1 MLPSYRPGAVE
12 DSSAVYDVFV
22 HTTIDLE
29 RRMGLPDA
37 DIIWLDPAIVASYW
51 QRRQS
56 LFEHLARTADQY
68 WVAEAD
74 GQIVGFAR
82 SSVRDGVRELLE
94 FFVRPGYQGQGIGG
108 ELLRRAFPAGDAQ
121 RRAII
126 ATREMR
132 ALARYMKAGV
142 YPRFPNYYTF
152 RKPEPVEVA
161 TDLEFAP
168 AADTPET
175 LAAIR
180 AIDQAILGFTR
191 DVDHRF
197 LLQDRQAIL
206 FRRAGQVVGYG
217 YFGKGTGPIALLD
230 AADFPAVLARA
241 ESEAAARGDDEF
253 GMQLPLVNR
262 HAVDY
267 LLGRGFRLEDFTV
280 FFMSD
285 EPFGRF
291 ENYIFTSPPFFM

>member
-1 MLPSYRPGAVE
+1 MQPILRPGVASDAE
-12 DSSAVYDVFV
+12 GVYDVFV
-22 HTTIDLE
+22 RATADLNQ
-29 RRMGLPDA
+29 RMGLTD
-37 DIIWLDPAIVASYW
+37 DDNRWLDPAFVASYW

-68 WVAEAD
+68 WVAEYD

-82 SSVRDGVRELLE
+82 SSLRDGVRELLE
-94 FFVRPGYQGQGIGG
+94 FFVRPSYQGQGIGG
-108 ELLRRAFPAGDAQ
+108 ELLRRAFPAGDAR

-142 YPRFPNYYTF
+142 YPRFPNYYMY
-152 RKPEPVEVA
+152 RKPEPVEVT

-168 AADTPET
+168 AMDTPET

-180 AIDQAILGFTR
+180 VIDQAILGFTR
-191 DVDHRF
+191 DVDHQF

-206 FRRAGQVVGYG
+206 FGRAGQVVGYG

-230 AADFPAVLARA
+230 AVDFPAVLARA
-241 ESEAAARGDDEF
+241 ESEAVVRGDDEF
-253 GMQLPLVNR
+253 GVQLPLINR

-267 LLGRGFRLEDFTV
+267 LLGRGFQLEDFAV

-291 ENYIFTSPPFFM
+291 ENYIISSPPFFI

>member
-1 MLPSYRPGAVE
+1 MQPIIRSGVASDAE
-12 DSSAVYDVFV
+12 GVYDVFV
-22 HTTIDLE
+22 RATADLNQ
-29 RRMGLPDA
+29 RMGLPDA
-37 DIIWLDPAIVASYW
+37 DNHWLDPAFVASYW

-56 LFEHLARTADQY
+56 LFEHLARTADQF
-68 WVAEAD
+68 WVAEVD

-82 SSVRDGVRELLE
+82 SSLRDGVRELLE

-108 ELLRRAFPAGDAQ
+108 ELLRRAFPAAGAR

-142 YPRFPNYYTF
+142 YPRFPNYYIY
-152 RKPEPVEVA
+152 RKPEPVEVS

-191 DVDHRF
+191 DVDHQF

-206 FRRAGQVVGYG
+206 LRRAGQVVGYG
-217 YFGKGTGPIALLD
+217 YFAKGVGPVALLD
-230 AADFPAVLARA
+230 AADFPAVLAWA

-253 GMQLPLVNR
+253 GIQVPLINR

-267 LLGRGFRLEDFTV
+267 LLGRGYQFENFTI

-291 ENYIFTSPPFFM
+291 ENYVITSPPFFM

>member
-1 MLPSYRPGAVE
+1 MSLTYRPGSVE
-12 DSSAVYDVFV
+12 DAPAVYDVFV
-22 HTTIDLE
+22 EATVDLE

-37 DIIWLDPAIVASYW
+37 DIIWLEPGFVASYW

-56 LFEHLARTADQY
+56 LFDHLARTADQY

-74 GQIVGFAR
+74 GQIIGFAR

-94 FFVRPGYQGQGIGG
+94 FFVRPAFQGQGIGG
-108 ELLRRAFPAGDAQ
+108 ELLRRAFPAGGSRQ
-121 RRAII
+121 RAII

-142 YPRFPNYYTF
+142 YPRFPNYYIF
-152 RKPEPVEVA
+152 RKPESVEVS
-161 TDLEFAP
+161 TDLEFSP

-175 LAAIR
+175 LATLR
-180 AIDQAILGFTR
+180 AVDQAILGFTR
-191 DVDHRF
+191 DVDHQF

-206 FRRAGQVVGYG
+206 FRRNGQVAGYG
-217 YFGKGTGPIALLD
+217 YFGKGAGPIALLD
-230 AADFPAVLARA
+230 AVDFPAVLAWA

-253 GMQLPLVNR
+253 GLQLPLVNR

-267 LLGRGFRLEDFTV
+267 LLGRGYQFEDFTV

>member
-1 MLPSYRPGAVE
+1 MPLSLRPGSVNDAL
-12 DSSAVYDVFV
+12 AVYDVFV
-22 HTTIDLE
+22 QATADLDQ
-29 RRMGLPDA
+29 RMGLPDA
-37 DIIWLDPAIVASYW
+37 DNHWLDPAFVASYW

-56 LFEHLARTADQY
+56 LFEHLARTADQF
-68 WVAEAD
+68 WVAEQD
-74 GQIVGFAR
+74 GQLIGFAR

-108 ELLRRAFPAGDAQ
+108 ELLRRAFPAGGAR

-142 YPRFPNYYTF
+142 YPRFPNYYIF
-152 RKPEPVEVA
+152 RKPEVVPFT
-161 TDLEFAP
+161 TDLEFTTVGLA
-168 AADTPET
+168 PET
-175 LAAIR
+175 LDAIR
-180 AIDQAILGFTR
+180 AVDQAILGFTR
-191 DVDHRF
+191 DVDHQF
-197 LLQDRQAIL
+197 LLQDRQALL
-206 FRRAGQVVGYG
+206 FRRAGEVAGYG

-230 AADFPAVLARA
+230 AADFPAVLAWA

-267 LLGRGFRLEDFTV
+267 LLARGFQIEDFTV

-291 ENYIFTSPPFFM
+291 ENYVISSPPFFM

>member
-1 MLPSYRPGAVE
+1 MPTYLRPGSVDDAL
-12 DSSAVYDVFV
+12 AVYDVFV
-22 HTTIDLE
+22 QATADLDH
-29 RRMGLPDA
+29 RMGLPDV
-37 DIIWLDPAIVASYW
+37 DNHWLDPAFVASYW

-56 LFEHLARTADQY
+56 LFEHLARTADRY
-68 WVAEAD
+68 WVAEVN

-82 SSVRDGVRELLE
+82 SSLRDGVRELLE

-108 ELLRRAFPAGDAQ
+108 ELLRRAFPAAGAR

-142 YPRFPNYYTF
+142 YPRFPAYYTF
-152 RKPEPVEVA
+152 RKPELVEVS

-168 AADTPET
+168 AADNPET

-191 DVDHRF
+191 DVDHGF
-197 LLQDRQAIL
+197 LLHDRQAIL

-217 YFGKGTGPIALLD
+217 YFGKGAGPIALLD

-267 LLGRGFRLEDFTV
+267 LLDRGFQFENFTV

-285 EPFGRF
+285 EPFDRF

>member
-1 MLPSYRPGAVE
+1 MPTTFRPGEVA
-12 DSSAVYDVFV
+12 DGPAVYDVFV
-22 HTTIDLE
+22 QTTIDLE
-29 RRMGLPDA
+29 QRMGLSDA
-37 DIIWLDPAIVASYW
+37 DIMWLDSAFVASYW

-56 LFEHLARTADQY
+56 LFDHLARTADQF
-68 WVAEAD
+68 WVAEQD
-74 GQIVGFAR
+74 GQIIGFAR

-94 FFVRPGYQGQGIGG
+94 FFVRPGFQGQGIGG
-108 ELLRRAFPAGDAQ
+108 ELLRRAFPAGGAR

-142 YPRFPNYYTF
+142 YPRFPTYYIF
-152 RKPEPVEVA
+152 RKPETVPFT
-161 TDLEFAP
+161 TDLEFTP
-168 AADTPET
+168 AGLTPET

-180 AIDQAILGFTR
+180 AVDQAILGFTR
-191 DVDHRF
+191 DVDHQF
-197 LLQDRQAIL
+197 LLQDRQAML
-206 FRRAGQVVGYG
+206 FRRAGQLAGYG

-230 AADFPAVLARA
+230 AADFPAVLAWA
-241 ESEAAARGDDEF
+241 ESEAVARGDDEF

-267 LLGRGFRLEDFTV
+267 LLARGFHLEDFTV

-291 ENYIFTSPPFFM
+291 ENYVFTSPPFFM

>member
-1 MLPSYRPGAVE
+1 MPTTFRPGEVA
-12 DSSAVYDVFV
+12 DGPAVYDVFV
-22 HTTIDLE
+22 QTTIDLE
-29 RRMGLPDA
+29 QRMGLSDA
-37 DIIWLDPAIVASYW
+37 DIMWLDSAFVASYW

-56 LFEHLARTADQY
+56 LFDHLARTADQF
-68 WVAEAD
+68 WVAEQD
-74 GQIVGFAR
+74 GQIIGFAR

-94 FFVRPGYQGQGIGG
+94 FFVRPGFQGQGIGG
-108 ELLRRAFPAGDAQ
+108 ELLRRAFPAGGAR

-142 YPRFPNYYTF
+142 YPRFPTYYIF
-152 RKPEPVEVA
+152 RKPETVPFT
-161 TDLEFAP
+161 TDLEFTP
-168 AADTPET
+168 AGLTPET

-180 AIDQAILGFTR
+180 AVDQAILGFTR
-191 DVDHRF
+191 DVDHQF
-197 LLQDRQAIL
+197 LLQDRQAML
-206 FRRAGQVVGYG
+206 FRRAGQLAGYG

-230 AADFPAVLARA
+230 AADFPAVLAWA
-241 ESEAAARGDDEF
+241 ESEAVARGDDEF

-267 LLGRGFRLEDFTV
+267 LLARGFQLEDFTV

-291 ENYIFTSPPFFM
+291 ENYVFTSPPFFM

>member
-1 MLPSYRPGAVE
+1 MATTYRPGVVA
-12 DSSAVYDVFV
+12 DGPAVYNVFV
-22 HTTIDLE
+22 ESTIDLE
-29 RRMGLPDA
+29 QRMGLPAA
-37 DIIWLDPAIVASYW
+37 DIIWLQPDFVASYW

-56 LFEHLARTADQY
+56 LFDHLARTADQF
-68 WVAEAD
+68 WVAEQD

-94 FFVRPGYQGQGIGG
+94 FFVRPGLQGQGIGG
-108 ELLRRAFPAGDAQ
+108 ELLRRAFPAGSAR

-132 ALARYMKAGV
+132 ALARYLKAGV
-142 YPRFPNYYTF
+142 YPRFPIYYLF
-152 RKPEPVEVA
+152 RTPEPVELS
-161 TDLEFAP
+161 TDLEHSP

-175 LAAIR
+175 LAALG

-206 FRRAGQVVGYG
+206 FRRDGQVVGYG

-241 ESEAAARGDDEF
+241 ESEAAARGDDDF
-253 GMQLPLVNR
+253 GVQLPLVNR

-267 LLGRGFRLEDFTV
+267 LLGRDFRIEDFTV

-291 ENYIFTSPPFFM
+291 ENYVFTSPPFFM

>member
-1 MLPSYRPGAVE
+1 MAITFRPGEVA
-12 DSSAVYDVFV
+12 DGPAVYDVFV
-22 HTTIDLE
+22 QATADLNQ
-29 RRMGLPDA
+29 RVGLPEA
-37 DIIWLDPAIVASYW
+37 DNFWLDPAFVASYW

-56 LFEHLARTADQY
+56 LFDHLARTADQF
-68 WVAEAD
+68 WVAEQD
-74 GQIVGFAR
+74 GQIIGFAR

-94 FFVRPGYQGQGIGG
+94 FFVRPGFQGQGIGG
-108 ELLRRAFPAGDAQ
+108 ELLSRAFPAGGAR

-142 YPRFPNYYTF
+142 YPRFPNYYIY
-152 RKPEPVEVA
+152 RKPERVEVA

-168 AADTPET
+168 ASDTPET
-175 LAAIR
+175 LAALR
-180 AIDQAILGFTR
+180 AVDQALLGFTR
-191 DVDHRF
+191 DVDHHF
-197 LLQDRQAIL
+197 LLQDRQALL
-206 FRRAGQVVGYG
+206 FRRGGEVVGYG
-217 YFGKGTGPIALLD
+217 YFGKGAGPIALLD

-241 ESEAAARGDDEF
+241 ESDAAARGDDEF

-267 LLGRGFRLEDFTV
+267 LLSRGFQLEDFTV

-291 ENYIFTSPPFFM
+291 ENYVISSPPFFM

>member
-1 MLPSYRPGAVE
+1 MAISFRSGEVE
-12 DSSAVYDVFV
+12 DGPAVYDVFV
-22 HTTIDLE
+22 QTTVDLE
-29 RRMGLPDA
+29 QRMGLPDA
-37 DIIWLDPAIVASYW
+37 DIIWLKPGFVASYW

-56 LFEHLARTADQY
+56 LFEHLARTADQF
-68 WVAEAD
+68 WVAEVD

-94 FFVRPGYQGQGIGG
+94 FFVRPGHQSQGIGG
-108 ELLRRAFPAGDAQ
+108 ELLRRAFPAAGTR

-126 ATREMR
+126 ATRDIR
-132 ALARYMKAGV
+132 ALARYMKSGV
-142 YPRFPNYYTF
+142 YPRFPNYYMY
-152 RKPEPVEVA
+152 RKPEPVAVA

-168 AADTPET
+168 ASDTPET

-191 DVDHRF
+191 DVDHQF

-206 FRRAGQVVGYG
+206 FRSAGQVVGYG
-217 YFGKGTGPIALLD
+217 YFGKGTGPIALLNP
-230 AADFPAVLARA
+230 ADFPAVLAWA
-241 ESEAAARGDDEF
+241 ESESAARGDDEF
-253 GMQLPLVNR
+253 GMQLPLINR
-262 HAVDY
+262 AAVDY
-267 LLGRGFRLEDFTV
+267 LLTRGFQIEDFTV

-291 ENYIFTSPPFFM
+291 ENYVITSPPFFM

>member
-1 MLPSYRPGAVE
+1 MAITFRPGAVA
-12 DSSAVYDVFV
+12 DGPAVYDVFV
-22 HTTIDLE
+22 QTTIDLE
-29 RRMGLPDA
+29 QRMGLPDA
-37 DIIWLDPAIVASYW
+37 DIIWLKPGFVTSYW

-56 LFEHLARTADQY
+56 LFDHLARTADQF
-68 WVAEAD
+68 WVVEQD

-94 FFVRPGYQGQGIGG
+94 FFVRPGLQGQGIGG
-108 ELLRRAFPAGDAQ
+108 ELLRRAFPASDSR

-152 RKPEPVEVA
+152 RKPEPVEVS

-175 LAAIR
+175 LAVLR
-180 AIDQAILGFTR
+180 VVDQAILGFTR
-191 DVDHRF
+191 DVDHQF
-197 LLQDRQAIL
+197 LLQDRQAML
-206 FRRAGQVVGYG
+206 FQRDGQVAGYG

-230 AADFPAVLARA
+230 AADFPAVLAWA
-241 ESEAAARGDDEF
+241 ESQAAARGDDEF

-267 LLGRGFRLEDFTV
+267 LLGRGFQLEDFTV

>member
-1 MLPSYRPGAVE
+1 MPANYRPGSVE
-12 DSSAVYDVFV
+12 DGPAVYDVFV
-22 HTTIDLE
+22 QTTIDLE
-29 RRMGLPDA
+29 QRMGLPDA
-37 DIIWLDPAIVASYW
+37 DINWLDPAFVARYW

-56 LFEHLARTADQY
+56 LFEHLARTSDQF
-68 WVAEAD
+68 WVAEVD
-74 GQIVGFAR
+74 GHLVGFAR

-94 FFVRPGYQGQGIGG
+94 FFVRPGFQGQGIGG
-108 ELLRRAFPAGDAQ
+108 ELLRRAFPAGGVR

-142 YPRFPNYYTF
+142 YPRFANYYTF
-152 RKPEPVEVA
+152 RKPESVEMS

-175 LAAIR
+175 LAVLR
-180 AIDQAILGFTR
+180 AVDQAILGFTR
-191 DVDHRF
+191 DVDHQF

-206 FRRAGQVVGYG
+206 FQRDGQVAGYG

-230 AADFPAVLARA
+230 AADFPAVLAWA

-267 LLGRGFRLEDFTV
+267 LLGRGFQLEDFTV

-291 ENYIFTSPPFFM
+291 ENYVFTSPPFFM

>member
-1 MLPSYRPGAVE
+1 MPTTFRPGEVA
-12 DSSAVYDVFV
+12 DGPAVYDVFV
-22 HTTIDLE
+22 QATADLNQ
-29 RRMGLPDA
+29 RVGLPDA
-37 DIIWLDPAIVASYW
+37 DNYWVDPAFVASYW

-56 LFEHLARTADQY
+56 LFEHLARTADQF
-68 WVAEAD
+68 WVAVQD
-74 GQIVGFAR
+74 GQLIGFAR
-82 SSVRDGVRELLE
+82 SSLRDGVRELLE
-94 FFVRPGYQGQGIGG
+94 FFVRPGYQGQGFGG
-108 ELLRRAFPAGDAQ
+108 ELLRRAFPARNAQ

-126 ATREMR
+126 ATRDVR
-132 ALARYMKAGV
+132 ALARYMKSGV
-142 YPRFPNYYTF
+142 YPRFPIYYMY
-152 RKPEPVEVA
+152 RKPEPVA
-161 TDLEFAP
+161 MTTDLEFAP
-168 AADTPET
+168 ASDTPEM

-191 DVDHRF
+191 DVDHQF

-206 FRRAGQVVGYG
+206 FHRADEVVGYG

-253 GMQLPLVNR
+253 GLQLPLVNR

-267 LLGRGFRLEDFTV
+267 LLGRGFHLVDFTV

>member
-1 MLPSYRPGAVE
+1 MPLTYRPGSVE
-12 DSSAVYDVFV
+12 DAPAVYDVFV
-22 HTTIDLE
+22 ETTIDLE
-29 RRMGLPDA
+29 RRMGLPD
-37 DIIWLDPAIVASYW
+37 DGIIWLAPGFVASYW
-51 QRRQS
+51 QRRQT
-56 LFEHLARTADQY
+56 LFEHLARTADLY
-68 WVAEAD
+68 WVAEVD

-94 FFVRPGYQGQGIGG
+94 FFVRPAFQGQGIGG
-108 ELLRRAFPAGDAQ
+108 ELLRRAFMAAGAR

-142 YPRFPNYYTF
+142 YPRFPNYYIY

-161 TDLEFAP
+161 TDLAFMP
-168 AADTPET
+168 VADTPET
-175 LAAIR
+175 LDAIR

-191 DVDHRF
+191 DVDHQF
-197 LLQDRQAIL
+197 LLRDRQAIL
-206 FRRAGQVVGYG
+206 FRRAGEVVGYG

-230 AADFPAVLARA
+230 TADFPAVLAWA

-262 HAVDY
+262 HAVDH
-267 LLGRGFRLEDFTV
+267 LLGRGFQLEDFTV

>member
-1 MLPSYRPGAVE
+1 MPTTFRPGEVA
-12 DSSAVYDVFV
+12 DGPAVYDVFV
-22 HTTIDLE
+22 QTTIDLE
-29 RRMGLPDA
+29 QRMGLSDA
-37 DIIWLDPAIVASYW
+37 DIMWLDSAFKNSYW

-56 LFEHLARTADQY
+56 LFDHLARTADQF
-68 WVAEAD
+68 WVAEQD
-74 GQIVGFAR
+74 GQIIGFAR

-94 FFVRPGYQGQGIGG
+94 FFVRPGFQGQGIGG
-108 ELLRRAFPAGDAQ
+108 ELLRRAFPAGGAR

-142 YPRFPNYYTF
+142 YPRFPTYYIF
-152 RKPEPVEVA
+152 RKPETVPFT
-161 TDLEFAP
+161 TDLEFTP
-168 AADTPET
+168 AGLTPET

-180 AIDQAILGFTR
+180 AVDQAILGFTR
-191 DVDHRF
+191 DVDHQF
-197 LLQDRQAIL
+197 LLQDRQAML
-206 FRRAGQVVGYG
+206 FRRAGQLAGYG

-230 AADFPAVLARA
+230 AADFPAVLAWA
-241 ESEAAARGDDEF
+241 ESEAVARGDDEF

-267 LLGRGFRLEDFTV
+267 LLARGFQLEDFTV

-291 ENYIFTSPPFFM
+291 ENYVFTSPPFFM